1 MVVAEED
8 TWEHSGRHVPADI
21 VLRSFR
27 RLLVE
32 DIFRKADEPLAEV
45 APSESLPRGF
55 AVFSD
60 L

>member
-1 MVVAEED
+1 MVVAKEGAR
-8 TWEHSGRHVPADI
+8 EHSGRHVPTDI

-32 DIFRKADEPLAEV
+32 DALREADEPLAEV